1 MKIKRVL
8 KVKACD
14 DLSKEQ
20 VRDKIDQINRLVDE
34 LIAVGQNYA
43 VFNSAQFTHRT
54 LKAIKAL
61 LRKI

>member
-8 KVKACD
+8 NVKACD
-14 DLSKEQ
+14 ALSVKQ
-20 VRDKIDQINRLVDE
+20 AKDKINQIDRLVDE
-34 LIAVGQNYA
+34 LIAVGEDYE
-43 VFNSAQFTHRT
+43 VFQSAQFTHKT